1 MEEEQNYVPTITYS
15 GIDGNEL
22 KKVYKTLTK
31 NKKISNGLNTSIKE
45 IGRPSKISEE
55 AVKRAYLLWKQKK
68 ITQQQIAVNWN
79 VSERT
84 VRRRFKRLD
93 N

>member
-1 MEEEQNYVPTITYS
+1 MEEKQNYVPKILFS
-15 GIDGNEL
+15 RIDGNEL

-31 NKKISNGLNTSIKE
+31 NKKISDGLNASIKE

-55 AVKRAYLLWKQKK
+55 AVKRAYDLWKQKK
-68 ITQQQIAVNWN
+68 ITQKQIAKNWN

-84 VRRRFKRLD
+84 VRRRLVKY
-93 N
+93 NK